1 MYSIFALNSNNFIHF
16 LVTLFLMVLVV
27 LMCYYTTKFIAKYQK
42 RVTRNGNIEVIEAK
56 AVGPNKSIE
65 IVRVGK
71 VYYALAVS
79 KDNVSLIDKLDE
91 GQIDLNSSL
100 CDENQ
105 TNELSENFGKILE
118 KIKHS
123 KRKK

>member
-1 MYSIFALNSNNFIHF
+1 MYSIFALSINNFIHF

-42 RVTRNGNIEVIEAK
+42 GVTRNGNIEVIEAK
-56 AVGPNKSIE
+56 AVGPNKSVE
-65 IVRVGK
+65 IVRIGK
-71 VYYALAVS
+71 AYYALAVS

-91 GQIDLNSSL
+91 DQIDLTGSL
-100 CDENQ
+100 CDEKQ
-105 TNELSENFGKILE
+105 TNELSQSFGKMLE
-118 KIKHS
+118 KIKDS